1 MDTEIRRGSWQPQGL
16 DTAVGRRVHAERL
29 DWAASFKYIGRTVTT
44 FLRIGNAI
52 VSNPPWTGARPL
64 EGIKMLRRALPLVL
78 ASLLAVGIL
87 AGYTIAFADEPDPKG
102 SFLTESEVAGQD
114 GNFTAEDVL
123 EQNFKGTVKAIN
135 FTWTLMAAFL
145 VFLMQ
150 AGFAYLGAGLIRAKN
165 TTNYM
170 TKSFM
175 DFAIAS
181 LSFWAFGFALMFGG
195 SALMG
200 KGLGLDDGNT
210 VIGFSGF
217 FLSGD
222 AYDVNTI
229 TLWIFQMVFAATA
242 ATIVAGAMAE
252 RTKIQ
257 TYLAYSFILGALI
270 YPIYG
275 HWMWGGGWLATLGL
289 GANDVGAVDFA
300 GSGVVHTVGG
310 LVALAGAWVVGPR
323 IGKFNADGS
332 SNVISGHSVPYV
344 IIGTFILFF
353 GWFGFNAGST
363 LAATELRISVIATNT
378 ALAASAG
385 AVVALYYSIVRTGKA
400 DILLACNGT
409 LAGLVGITAP
419 CAFVEPWAAVVIG
432 GVAAPVMIGSVWFI
446 ERVLKVDDPVG
457 AVSVHGAAGLWGLL
471 AVGVFADGKFGV
483 SGLVDGEGWQI
494 VAQLI
499 SMGVVASWA
508 LVTGGALFL
517 FLKFTMG
524 VRVSREEELEGL
536 DIAEHGL
543 QAYGSEGQLGGT
555 TAN

>member
-1 MDTEIRRGSWQPQGL
+1 MAGWSPWRERGLWDP
-16 DTAVGRRVHAERL
+16 
-29 DWAASFKYIGRTVTT
+29 AS
-44 FLRIGNAI
+44 
-52 VSNPPWTGARPL
+52 
-64 EGIKMLRRALPLVL
+64 
-78 ASLLAVGIL
+78 AS
-87 AGYTIAFADEPDPKG
+87 
-102 SFLTESEVAGQD
+102 
-114 GNFTAEDVL
+114 
-123 EQNFKGTVKAIN
+123 
-135 FTWTLMAAFL
+135 
-145 VFLMQ
+145 
-150 AGFAYLGAGLIRAKN
+150 
-165 TTNYM
+165 
-170 TKSFM
+170 
-175 DFAIAS
+175 
-181 LSFWAFGFALMFGG
+181 
-195 SALMG
+195 
-200 KGLGLDDGNT
+200 
-210 VIGFSGF
+210 
-217 FLSGD
+217 
-222 AYDVNTI
+222 
-229 TLWIFQMVFAATA
+229 
-242 ATIVAGAMAE
+242 
-252 RTKIQ
+252 
-257 TYLAYSFILGALI
+257 
-270 YPIYG
+270 
-275 HWMWGGGWLATLGL
+275 
-289 GANDVGAVDFA
+289 
-300 GSGVVHTVGG
+300 
-310 LVALAGAWVVGPR
+310 
-323 IGKFNADGS
+323 FNADGS
-332 SNVISGHSVPYV
+332 SNVIPGHSVPYV

-524 VRVSREEELEGL
+524 VRVSREDELEGL
-536 DIAEHGL
+536 DISEQGIL
-543 QAYGSEGQLGGT
+543 AYGSEGQLAGT
-555 TAN
+555 TGD